1 MVCSV
6 VSGIAPT
13 DVTVVGEF
21 DESMIDAVLL
31 STAAVGITLSIT
43 AVVSEVL
50 SDTVVTGMVV
60 SNPEVEGVSSDT
72 VVGGMVPLDTLTVGT
87 PLWDMGDVTSSDR
100 SATGRVLSLNTQCT

>member
-1 MVCSV
+1 MACSV

-21 DESMIDAVLL
+21 DESMIVAVLL

-72 VVGGMVPLDTLTVGT
+72 VVGSRALSDTLTVGT